1 MRALRNSG
9 IRLPQALQISLVF
22 LFVVLVSLLVYA
34 YRTSSPGTPIGLGEV
49 NRLADAGRII
59 EARLLDEDAQVFGRS
74 CSGRVGGGAA
84 PAPSVEPASRTCE
97 GREGRFHAA
106 YPRSDV
112 ATQALIERISRQS
125 PLTVDRQSAKAVAKQ
140 LATFLLPLLIL
151 ANLFALIFLSK
162 GGDSALDEIVSFG
175 KLGGKRARQR
185 QASTGVS
192 FANVAGADET
202 VAELREVIDYL
213 GDPGQFE
220 AFGAAPPKGVML
232 FGPPGCGKTLVA
244 RAVAGESGV
253 PFLSIS
259 GTEFVE
265 SLVGVG
271 AARVRDLFA
280 QVRAIAPAIV
290 FIDEIDAVGR
300 RREGE
305 GVSGGEREQTLN
317 QLLVEMDG
325 FDVSSGIVVMGAT
338 NRPDILDPALLR
350 PGRFDRHVHL
360 EPPDVA
366 GRVAILEVH
375 ARTKPMADDVYL
387 AQGAARTPGFT
398 GADLANVINEAT
410 LLAIRQGPGSKVG
423 MVQLTEATQRVLH
436 GPRRRGWIMSP
447 AERRRIAYHEC
458 GHAVVAAALGRRDD
472 VARVSVVARG
482 RGLGQSSIADSERV
496 LLTTADMAA
505 DLATAMGGIAAEQL
519 VLGDG
524 STTSDHDIGRANDL
538 AREMVG
544 RYGMSSRMGWLRVL
558 SSGSGDYLSNGH
570 GIEAV
575 SGTTLAELD
584 TEVRR
589 LLNEAQATALEAL
602 TANRAHL
609 ESMVVRLEE
618 SETLEGAAL
627 AEALAGVA
635 PLVAAAER

>member
-1 MRALRNSG
+1 MGRMRALRSRG
-9 IRLPQALQISLVF
+9 VQLPQALMISLAS
-22 LFVVLVSLLVYA
+22 LFVVLFLLLVYA
-34 YRTSSPGTPIGLGEV
+34 YRTSPSGAALGLGEV

-59 EARLLDEDAQVFGRS
+59 EAKLLDEDAQVLGRS
-74 CSGRVGGGAA
+74 CSGRVGGGTA
-84 PAPSVEPASRTCE
+84 PAADLASRTCE
-97 GREGRFHAA
+97 GRESRFHAT

-125 PLTVDRQSAKAVAKQ
+125 PLTVDGQTAKGVAKQ

-151 ANLFALIFLSK
+151 ANLFALIFLAK
-162 GGDSALDEIVSFG
+162 GGDSALDDIVGFG
-175 KLGGKRARQR
+175 KLGGKRSRQR
-185 QASTGVS
+185 QASTGVT
-192 FANVAGADET
+192 FDDVAGADET

-213 GDPGQFE
+213 GDPARFKE
-220 AFGAAPPKGVML
+220 YGAAPPKGVML

-280 QVRAIAPAIV
+280 QVREIAPAIV

-325 FDVSSGIVVMGAT
+325 FDVSSGIVVIGAT

-360 EPPDVA
+360 EPPDVS
-366 GRVAILEVH
+366 GRTAILEVH
-375 ARTKPMADDVYL
+375 ARAKPMADDVDL
-387 AQGAARTPGFT
+387 AQVAARTPGFT

-410 LLAIRQGPGSKVG
+410 LLAIRQGNGTKVG
-423 MVQLTEATQRVLH
+423 MVQLAEATQRVLH
-436 GPRRRGWIMSP
+436 GPQRRGRIMSP
-447 AERRRIAYHEC
+447 PERRRIAYHEC
-458 GHAVVAAALGRRDD
+458 GHAVVAAALGRGQD

-482 RGLGQSSIADSERV
+482 RGLGQSTMADSERV
-496 LLTTADMAA
+496 LLTQADMFAT
-505 DLATAMGGIAAEQL
+505 LATAMGGIAAEHL
-519 VLGDG
+519 VLGDA
-524 STTSDHDIGRANDL
+524 STTADHDIGRANEL

-558 SSGSGDYLSNGH
+558 SASSGDYLSNGH
-570 GIEAV
+570 GLEAV

-584 TEVRR
+584 AEVRR
-589 LLNEAQATALEAL
+589 LLAEAEAKAREALEA
-602 TANRAHL
+602 NRSHL
-609 ESMVVRLEE
+609 DSMVVRLEAA
-618 SETLEGAAL
+618 ETLEGPAL
-627 AEALAGVA
+627 AESLSRVA
-635 PLVAAAER
+635 TLVTVP